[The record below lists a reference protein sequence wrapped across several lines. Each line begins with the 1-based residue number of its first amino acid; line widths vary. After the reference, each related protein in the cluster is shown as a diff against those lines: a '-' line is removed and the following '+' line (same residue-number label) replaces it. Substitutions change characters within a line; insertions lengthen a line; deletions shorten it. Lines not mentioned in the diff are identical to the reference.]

1 MSHSLRIK
9 ACKVSDH
16 IKTGLKSS
24 SNGSGHKLV
33 KGV

>member
-1 MSHSLRIK
+1 MIHSQCVK
-9 ACKVSDH
+9 VYKVSDQ
-16 IKTGLKSS
+16 IKSGSKSS